1 MRGWEKVAAGN
12 EEFAFVAILYTGVT
26 DNKCGLSL
34 AQRRALFVGIMNSI
48 DKGYNPLVYCSS
60 LRRGWIMPYAPL
72 GLGVG
77 IMAMP
82 AMTACVGYSHIGI
95 SHKGVLSANAMSKVL
110 TEICIPVKGVAN
122 RCVCLSL
129 LPKLALLRCM
139 DMKMCEYEGW

>member
-1 MRGWEKVAAGN
+1 
-12 EEFAFVAILYTGVT
+12 
-26 DNKCGLSL
+26 
-34 AQRRALFVGIMNSI
+34 
-48 DKGYNPLVYCSS
+48 
-60 LRRGWIMPYAPL
+60 MPYAPL

-82 AMTACVGYSHIGI
+82 AMSACVGYLHIAI

-129 LPKLALLRCM
+129 LPKLALLQCM
-139 DMKMCEYEGW
+139 DMKMCEYEGR

>member
-1 MRGWEKVAAGN
+1 MRGWEKVAARSEG
-12 EEFAFVAILYTGVT
+12 FAFVAILYTGVT
-26 DNKCGLSL
+26 DNKCGLSKVL
-34 AQRRALFVGIMNSI
+34 RRAFFVGIMNSI
-48 DKGYNPLVYCSS
+48 DKGYNPLVYCST

-72 GLGVG
+72 GLGAG

-129 LPKLALLRCM
+129 LPK
-139 DMKMCEYEGW
+139 

>member
-1 MRGWEKVAAGN
+1 MCGENGNECVRMCGEREKVAAGC
-12 EEFAFVAILYTGVT
+12 EGLAFVAILYTGVK
-26 DNKCGLSL
+26 DNECGLSKVL
-34 AQRRALFVGIMNSI
+34 RRALFVGIMNSF

-60 LRRGWIMPYAPL
+60 LRRGWIKPYAPL

-95 SHKGVLSANAMSKVL
+95 SHKGVLSANAMKKVL
-110 TEICIPVKGVAN
+110 AEICIPVKGVVN

-129 LPKLALLRCM
+129 LPK
-139 DMKMCEYEGW
+139 